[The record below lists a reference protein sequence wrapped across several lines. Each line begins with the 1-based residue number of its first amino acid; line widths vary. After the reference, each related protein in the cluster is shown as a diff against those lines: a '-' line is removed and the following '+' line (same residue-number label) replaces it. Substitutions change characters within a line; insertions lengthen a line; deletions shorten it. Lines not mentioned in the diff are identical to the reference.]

1 MGLTVDEMLL
11 VCAMLENA
19 CVDVIEMS
27 GGTAYTQGP
36 FPALGSDRVRMS
48 ITEKRLPAIR

>member
-27 GGTAYTQGP
+27 GGTAYTSGAFSCCRVGQGQK
-36 FPALGSDRVRMS
+36 A
-48 ITEKRLPAIR
+48 